1 MYSILLQ
8 STVLSPMQ
16 QDSGDTLL
24 VFFQLAIAIGFGFWA
39 SSVYKKKGRSP
50 GWGFVLGFCLS
61 LLGLLIA
68 WGLPET
74 DAKKAES
81 ISIQKVDE
89 MKCPH
94 CLEFIKKG
102 ATVCKHCRNDP
113 NKPE

>member
-16 QDSGDTLL
+16 DSGDTGL
-24 VFFQLAIAIGFGFWA
+24 VLFQLAIAIGFGFWA
-39 SSVYKKKGRSP
+39 SSVFKKKGRSP
-50 GWGFVLGFCLS
+50 GWGFVLGLCLS
-61 LLGLLIA
+61 LLGMLIA

-89 MKCPH
+89 TKCPH
-94 CLEFIKKG
+94 CLEFVKIG
-102 ATVCKHCRNDP
+102 AKVCKHCGTSLG
-113 NKPE
+113 

>member
-1 MYSILLQ
+1 
-8 STVLSPMQ
+8 MQ
-16 QDSGDTLL
+16 QDSAEIGSMLFLL
-24 VFFQLAIAIGFGFWA
+24 AMLIGFGFWT

-61 LLGLLIA
+61 WIGLIIA
-68 WGLPET
+68 FNLAET

-81 ISIQKVDE
+81 IPIQKVDE